1 MSERMFF
8 TVSTVINSGCT
19 RNPQERT
26 MTFTISTNEA
36 DAAAA
41 EAVVDHHA
49 QLLGALALLADGVVD
64 AAAAGDSAVAL
75 ERRDRLHEWCQ
86 HELVPHA
93 QAEEEGL
100 YPAAHDRSEGRLLI
114 DGMLAE
120 HAALA
125 KLVDALDSDDP
136 TRLAATAHTL
146 HIVFGLHI
154 DKENDLVL
162 PLLASAPDVS
172 LEALLGGM
180 HELLGHD
187 DNTTTS
193 SHDDEGHVCGC
204 HEPDDQS
211 YPELD
216 ARLVPH
222 ATRHATIFGALDAAL
237 PGGGIILI
245 APHDPLPLLAQLEQR
260 SPNTFSVSYLERGPE
275 MCRLSIG

>member
-1 MSERMFF
+1 MREPA
-8 TVSTVINSGCT
+8 
-19 RNPQERT
+19 NPEEPA
-26 MTFTISTNEA
+26 MTLTISTNES
-36 DAAAA
+36 DSSAA
-41 EAVVDHHA
+41 EAVVNHHA
-49 QLLGALALLADGVVD
+49 QLLGSLALLADGVVS
-64 AAAAGDSAVAL
+64 ATAAGDVAATL
-75 ERRDRLHEWCQ
+75 QARDRLRDWCKN
-86 HELVPHA
+86 ELLPHA
-93 QAEEEGL
+93 QAEEHVL
-100 YPAAHDRSEGRLLI
+100 YPAAGVRPEGRLLI

-120 HAALA
+120 HSALA
-125 KLVDALDSDDP
+125 KLVDALDGDDP

-146 HIVFGLHI
+146 HIILGLHI

-216 ARLVPH
+216 ARHVPH
-222 ATRHATIFGALDAAL
+222 AIRHATIFGALDAVR
-237 PGGGIILI
+237 PGGGLILI

-275 MCRLSIG
+275 MCRLSIVRAEA

>member
-1 MSERMFF
+1 
-8 TVSTVINSGCT
+8 
-19 RNPQERT
+19 

-172 LEALLGGM
+172 LAALLDGM
-180 HELLGHD
+180 HELLGHED
-187 DNTTTS
+187 TDTDTS
-193 SHDDEGHVCGC
+193 SGADDGHECGC
-204 HEPDDQS
+204 NEPTDTS

-222 ATRHATIFGALDAAL
+222 AIRHATIFGALDAVR
-237 PGGGIILI
+237 PGGGLILV

-260 SPNTFSVSYLERGPE
+260 SPDTFSVSYLERGPE
-275 MCRLSIG
+275 AWRMSIIREKR